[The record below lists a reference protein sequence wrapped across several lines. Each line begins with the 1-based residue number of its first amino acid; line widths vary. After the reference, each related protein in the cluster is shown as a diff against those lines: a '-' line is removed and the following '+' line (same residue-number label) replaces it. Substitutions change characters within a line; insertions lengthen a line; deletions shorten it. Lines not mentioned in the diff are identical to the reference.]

1 MTLREEEERVQKAV
15 SRSLSH
21 LQEDPWL
28 AQRVLAHAKGEEP
41 VKRKVS
47 LALVLVIVL
56 GIAMMGTGYALFSSQ
71 VAAFFGKHWNG
82 NLGVWL
88 EDGRIAQIGETVSLD
103 GVEFTLDEV
112 VYKNRSIY
120 GVGTA
125 RAQNGKDVLLPMDL
139 AHGWELEEG
148 SQSEEGK
155 ALAKQAREAGG
166 RLLSVDCW
174 PVRIGVDNGSMMN
187 TGDSGAY
194 NVRNEDGS
202 VTFSFEASGY
212 ALEDGTTYQ
221 LELSIDL
228 DEWTEEGRAQ
238 TDGVK
243 SKTWTVA
250 FEPVMIAETPTAE
263 TVKAV
268 SKEEMQLTGFEIVV
282 PEAYRENGTL
292 PIYRAEEYDFTKNVK
307 PEWFNRSGIAEKR
320 SENDFVFQDHAELNV
335 SPEGVWYGE
344 YTGELFDYNARERAA
359 DNPDLEAA
367 LFPKQALSM
376 GIVYVANNAYSG
388 HEGFAVDA
396 APEQKQLTNIS
407 LADAEKEAEAL
418 FDKLG
423 LKGYELAW
431 ALDMSLDRIRTLGE
445 AYNQLMFE
453 SDEGYSNGPR
463 QDYAS
468 ATAEDE
474 GYYLVYTPL
483 GVTHVTDGRQQIDL
497 YVTGRGIVNAS
508 IRCAY
513 NRGDVLSTPE
523 TLIAPEDAVARLYEA
538 APRARYAHQVGSI
551 ERVAL
556 TYVAVRAENKQDGT
570 VFSPVWQVRYK
581 EADGKYTEL
590 AEFNAVTGDI
600 INASFQ

>member
-1 MTLREEEERVQKAV
+1 MTLREEQERVQTAV
-15 SRSLSH
+15 RHSLSH

-28 AQRVLAHAKGEEP
+28 SQRVLANTKGEEP

-56 GIAMMGTGYALFSSQ
+56 GIAMMGTAYALFSSQ
-71 VAAFFGKHWNG
+71 VAQFFGKHWNG

-125 RAQNGKDVLLPMDL
+125 RVQNGKDVLLPMDL
-139 AHGWELEEG
+139 AHGWELEEA

-155 ALAKQAREAGG
+155 ALVQKAIEAGG
-166 RLLSVDCW
+166 RLLSMDCW

-202 VTFSFEASGY
+202 VTFSFETSGY

-228 DEWTEEGRAQ
+228 DEWTPEGRAQ
-238 TDGVK
+238 TDAVK
-243 SKTWTVA
+243 PQTWTVA
-250 FEPVMIAETPTAE
+250 FEPVMIAETPKAE
-263 TVKAV
+263 SAKGIA
-268 SKEEMQLTGFEIVV
+268 KEEMQLSGFEIAV
-282 PEAYRENGTL
+282 PEAYRKNGTL
-292 PIYRAEEYDFTKNVK
+292 PIYRAEEYDFTKVVK
-307 PEWFNRSGIAEKR
+307 PEWFNSSGIAEKR
-320 SENDFVFQDHAELNV
+320 SENDYVFQDHAELNV

-344 YTGELFDYNARERAA
+344 YTEELFDYNARERAE

-376 GIVYVANNAYSG
+376 GIVYVASNAYNG

-396 APEQKQLTNIS
+396 APENEQLTNIS

-431 ALDMSLDRIRTLGE
+431 ALDMSLDRIKAMGE
-445 AYNQLMFE
+445 AYNNLMFE
-453 SDEGYSNGPR
+453 SEEGYSNGPR

-513 NRGDVLSTPE
+513 NRGEALSTPE
-523 TLIAPEDAVARLYEA
+523 TLIAPEDAVYRLYEEV
-538 APRARYAHQVGSI
+538 PNARFAHQVGSI

-556 TYVAVRAENKQDGT
+556 TYVAVRAENKQDGMA
-570 VFSPVWQVRYK
+570 FAPVWQVRYT
-581 EADGKYTEL
+581 EQDDKYTEW
-590 AEFNAVTGDI
+590 AEFNAVTGDL